1 MTALSGNEHIFPQN
15 ESGFSPDATSIL
27 DGLSRARDASQAE
40 RLRIAAL
47 HTGHVAYQWNR
58 SSDLISWSDA
68 AAAVLGVD
76 PAVLPVRGSDFSA
89 MISEEDRERRDA
101 MLLDTTQVDDG
112 DGIEYDLSYC
122 LEAHDGQQAVVLEER
137 GRLICDDAGEVR
149 DVIAVIRRA
158 VAPAADQAGDQMK
171 DPETAL
177 ASKKMV
183 LHALNE
189 AARNMEDACC
199 GLVLASISN
208 LRDIIDTYG
217 PGIVPDVIRA
227 TGARLRSV
235 MRGADLLGR
244 TGTAQFAVVLRE
256 CTSEQIMTAGERFVA
271 AIRNELIETPA
282 GPVWVELVA
291 GAISLHNH
299 RVDAGEA
306 FGMAE
311 QSLDQA
317 AGRIGPAFVV
327 YKTSPDHELQHE
339 RNRQSAR
346 DIVAALNEERFT
358 LWHQPIVSAADQKP
372 VMYESLLRMQSA
384 EGEIISAGHLVPI
397 AEKLGFMQMIDAI
410 VCRTSLD
417 LVASHPDAIVSFN
430 MSDAT
435 LRNHYAIERLLSIV
449 AESGNVAR
457 QVCIEVTHAALHRQ
471 VAGSGGL
478 NAVARLRE
486 LGCRIAMNGYL
497 TEGMSISLL
506 NAVDIV
512 KLGAEVCSGIADR
525 SSDVGLL
532 KAAIEFAHRAG
543 VKVVAECVEN
553 ERDAAVLA
561 EAGVDYLQGYL
572 YGQAAPEHFNL
583 TLSPIDAD
591 RVNHGEA
598 RPERADAP
606 VTPAVENS
614 CVQPGSMECA
624 SAATACAG
632 EAEPSATGQ
641 DRAGLV
647 PAALLD
653 SPEMDLLKAAL
664 GKLDTIQSL

>member
-76 PAVLPVRGSDFSA
+76 PAALPVRGSDFSA

-101 MLLDTTQVDDG
+101 MLLETTQVDDG

-122 LEAHDGQQAVVLEER
+122 LEAHDGEQPVVL
-137 GRLICDDAGEVR
+137 AS
-149 DVIAVIRRA
+149 
-158 VAPAADQAGDQMK
+158 DQMK

-525 SSDVGLL
+525 SSDAGLL

-598 RPERADAP
+598 RPERAEAP

>member
-1 MTALSGNEHIFPQN
+1 MAF
-15 ESGFSPDATSIL
+15 
-27 DGLSRARDASQAE
+27 
-40 RLRIAAL
+40 
-47 HTGHVAYQWNR
+47 QWNR
-58 SSDLISWSDA
+58 PTDLISWSEA

-76 PAVLPVRGSDFSA
+76 ATALPVYGSDFSA
-89 MISEEDRERRDA
+89 MIAGEDRERRDA
-101 MLLDTTQVDDG
+101 TLIETTQVDDG

-122 LEAHDGQQAVVLEER
+122 LEPRHGQSPVFLEER
-137 GRLICDDAGEVR
+137 GRLICDEAGEVR

-158 VAPAADQAGDQMK
+158 VAPGADEAGDQMK

-177 ASKKMV
+177 ASKRAV
-183 LHALNE
+183 LQALTE
-189 AARNMEDACC
+189 AARSSEEASC
-199 GLVLASISN
+199 GLVLSSISN
-208 LRDIIDTYG
+208 LRDIIESYG

-227 TGARLRSV
+227 TGVRLRSV

-271 AIRNELIETPA
+271 AIRNELIETPR

-299 RVDAGEA
+299 KVDAAEA
-306 FGMAE
+306 FSMAE

-327 YKTSPDHELQHE
+327 YKSSPDRELQHE
-339 RNRQSAR
+339 RNRQNAI
-346 DIVAALNEERFT
+346 DIVAALNEERFI

-417 LVASHPDAIVSFN
+417 LVASHPEAMVSFN

-435 LRNHYAIERLLSIV
+435 LRNNYAIERLLSIV

-457 QVCIEVTHAALHRQ
+457 QVCVEVTHAALHRQ
-471 VAGSGGL
+471 VSGSGGP

-486 LGCRIAMNGYL
+486 LGCKIAMNGYL

-512 KLGAEVCSGIADR
+512 KLGAEVCSGVANR
-525 SSDVGLL
+525 TSDVGLL

-543 VKVVAECVEN
+543 VMVVAECIEN

-572 YGQAAPEHFNL
+572 YGGAAPEHFNL
-583 TLSPIDAD
+583 TLAPIDAD
-591 RVNHGEA
+591 RVNYSEA
-598 RPERADAP
+598 QPERIAIALAAAADNTAQP
-606 VTPAVENS
+606 ESPEGLSAGPAI
-614 CVQPGSMECA
+614 A
-624 SAATACAG
+624 AATAPAAI
-632 EAEPSATGQ
+632 EEDAIAPVS
-641 DRAGLV
+641 
-647 PAALLD
+647 AALLY
-653 SPEMDLLKAAL
+653 SPETDLLKAAL
-664 GKLDTIQSL
+664 GKLESIQSF